1 MNFKGPSY
9 KFSQRIRDF
18 SLQKLSDTKTVI
30 STTGFVGSC
39 IRGCTAWKFDT
50 FDKTPINA
58 TITPIHAI
66 LTHIHTT
73 LPPTNNK
80 IPPIDSIDS

>member
-1 MNFKGPSY
+1 M
-9 KFSQRIRDF
+9 RDF
-18 SLQKLSDTKTVI
+18 SPEKLSNTKTFI

-39 IRGCTAWKFDT
+39 IIGCTAWKFDT

-58 TITPIHAI
+58 TIPPIHAI
-66 LTHIHTT
+66 LTHIQTT

-80 IPPIDSIDS
+80 LPPVDSIDS